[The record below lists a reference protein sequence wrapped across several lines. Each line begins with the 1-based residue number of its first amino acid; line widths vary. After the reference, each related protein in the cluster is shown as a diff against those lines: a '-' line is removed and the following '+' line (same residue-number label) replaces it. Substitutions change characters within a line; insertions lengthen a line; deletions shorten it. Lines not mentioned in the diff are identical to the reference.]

1 MGLRQMLP
9 VQTMSTWYMGS
20 VPVEIA
26 GRKPAGIQFGK
37 PNAVR
42 VNCQWAHPAIRCLIF
57 FPVSTING
65 PYPQQYCTA
74 MIRNTRPFFAE
85 QSMDNYRILFVDDD
99 KDILMMVEQYLQIQ
113 GYDITTV
120 NSGLKAL
127 DLIRDQEIH
136 IIFTDYKMPEF
147 NGLELLAAVKQ
158 YNPAIEV
165 IIVTGYGSME
175 SAVQAMKFG
184 CYDYLQKPFKL
195 DHLKL
200 IVDRIIE
207 EKKVE
212 DKAALIRKR
221 ARGRYK
227 YEGLIG
233 ISAAM
238 QQVYELIEAV
248 VAQEPMVMIQG
259 ESGTGKELVARTI
272 HARGDRG
279 DMPFVPVN
287 CGSITEGVPEE
298 ELVSHVT
305 ALMKKVGGGSIYL
318 DEIAELS
325 AGLRLNILRAIEAEK
340 RARGLGARIM
350 AATGKEISEVIDSGA
365 LKKDLFDLLN
375 ATVINMPPLRERRED
390 ICLLIHHFIHQA
402 CMKQNKRIIGIA
414 PEAFDILMHY
424 HWPGNLIQLQNVIE
438 RALALGVEEMI
449 GPEDLPAEIQTFSE
463 ISKIG

>member
-1 MGLRQMLP
+1 
-9 VQTMSTWYMGS
+9 
-20 VPVEIA
+20 
-26 GRKPAGIQFGK
+26 
-37 PNAVR
+37 
-42 VNCQWAHPAIRCLIF
+42 
-57 FPVSTING
+57 
-65 PYPQQYCTA
+65 
-74 MIRNTRPFFAE
+74 
-85 QSMDNYRILFVDDD
+85 MDNYRILFVDDD
-99 KDILMMVEQYLQIQ
+99 KDILMMVEQYLQMQ

-127 DLIRDQEIH
+127 DLIRDRDIH

-227 YEGLIG
+227 YGALIG
-233 ISAAM
+233 ISAPM
-238 QQVYELIEAV
+238 QQVYELIETV
-248 VAQEPMVMIQG
+248 ILQKPMVLIQG

-272 HARGDRG
+272 HAKSDRS

-287 CGSITEGVPEE
+287 CGSIAEGVPEE
-298 ELVSHVT
+298 EIVSHVT
-305 ALMKKVGGGSIYL
+305 ALMKKVDGGSIYL

-325 AGLRLNILRAIEAEK
+325 ANLRLTILQAIEAEK
-340 RARGLGARIM
+340 KSRGLSACVM
-350 AATGKEISEVIDSGA
+350 AATAKELKDVIDSGA

-375 ATVINMPPLRERRED
+375 AVVIKMPALRERRED
-390 ICLLIHHFIHQA
+390 ICLLMHHFIYKA
-402 CMKQNKRIIGIA
+402 CKMQKKRVISIS
-414 PEAFDILMHY
+414 PEALDILMQY
-424 HWPGNLIQLQNVIE
+424 HWPGNLIQLQNVID
-438 RALALGVEEMI
+438 RALALGVEDVI
-449 GPEDLPAEIQTFSE
+449 GPDDLPAEIQTFSE
-463 ISKIG
+463 ISKIS